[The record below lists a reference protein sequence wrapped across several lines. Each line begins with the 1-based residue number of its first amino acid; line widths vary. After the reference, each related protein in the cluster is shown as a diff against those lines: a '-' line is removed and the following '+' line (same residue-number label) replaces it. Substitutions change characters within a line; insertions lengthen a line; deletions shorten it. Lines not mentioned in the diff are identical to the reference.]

1 MAEMI
6 QRRNK
11 KNGEMEVD
19 LNNGAVSPTGE
30 QTTQGHYSEEGK
42 KQNKTHSRGAAFTT
56 IH

>member
-6 QRRNK
+6 QQRNSK
-11 KNGEMEVD
+11 SREMEVD
-19 LNNGAVSPTGE
+19 LNNGAVSPKGE

-42 KQNKTHSRGAAFTT
+42 DKTKPSRGTAFTT